1 MRLSKQPRPITTHS
15 PWLKR
20 IGVCLFWLSSAVAYA
35 SSSIEVTGLFT
46 DQAVLKVAG
55 TDRILK
61 VGQTSPEG
69 VKLISAD
76 AHKAVV
82 DYQGKRHT
90 LTLSNRVAGSFAAA
104 EKQRVSIPPDELGQY
119 RVRGTINGQYVNLL
133 VDTGASVVALS
144 SDEAVRLGIDYKR
157 GQKGEIQTAQ
167 GTAESHMV
175 ILDEVSVAGITAHNV
190 QAAVITG
197 MYPIDILLGMTFLR
211 QVSIEES
218 AGLMTLVQKY

>member
-1 MRLSKQPRPITTHS
+1 MRSSQQTATVS
-15 PWLKR
+15 PFVLLIAACLLAC
-20 IGVCLFWLSSAVAYA
+20 IGEFAVA
-35 SSSIEVTGLFT
+35 SPSIEVTGLFRN
-46 DQAVLKVAG
+46 QAVLKVSGA
-55 TDRILK
+55 DRILK

-82 DYQGKRHT
+82 SYEGKRQT
-90 LTLSNRVAGSFAAA
+90 LTLSTRVAGSFTAA

-144 SDEAVRLGIDYKR
+144 SDEAVRLGIDYRR
-157 GQKGEIQTAQ
+157 GKKGEIQTAQ

-197 MYPIDILLGMTFLR
+197 MYPVDILLGMTFLR
-211 QVSIEES
+211 QVSIEEN
-218 AGLMTLVQKY
+218 AGLMTLIQKY